1 MVTNSP
7 FRETKSERTTEKKQG
22 TANNGIN
29 NKKKHLYIYMYT
41 TCTRYRRKKK
51 TDRKSCSKKK
61 LYEYGRNVVA
71 QIKILCYS
79 CFLGEGK
86 VKCVGKV

>member
-51 TDRKSCSKKK
+51 K
-61 LYEYGRNVVA
+61 LIERAVQKRN
-71 QIKILCYS
+71 S
-79 CFLGEGK
+79 TNMEGTL
-86 VKCVGKV
+86 

>member
-1 MVTNSP
+1 
-7 FRETKSERTTEKKQG
+7 
-22 TANNGIN
+22 
-29 NKKKHLYIYMYT
+29 MYT